1 MKIVLIVFI
10 STLLSVSGIYI
21 LREKVFSV
29 NDTAPED
36 NIKSNSKFYN
46 LSAKDIDGKTVN
58 FSDYKG
64 KKVLIVNVASKCGYT
79 SQYKDLQELYNKYN
93 DKITILAF
101 PSNNFG
107 FQEPGSNNQIEEF
120 CETNYGIKFQLFEK
134 SDVRGKNSNQVY
146 RWLSSIEENGWNDKS
161 PRWNFFKYLDNT
173 T

>member
-79 SQYKDLQELYNKYN
+79 SQYKDLWFINRYL
-93 DKITILAF
+93 
-101 PSNNFG
+101 S
-107 FQEPGSNNQIEEF
+107 
-120 CETNYGIKFQLFEK
+120 IK
-134 SDVRGKNSNQVY
+134 
-146 RWLSSIEENGWNDKS
+146 SSRS
-161 PRWNFFKYLDNT
+161 
-173 T
+173 